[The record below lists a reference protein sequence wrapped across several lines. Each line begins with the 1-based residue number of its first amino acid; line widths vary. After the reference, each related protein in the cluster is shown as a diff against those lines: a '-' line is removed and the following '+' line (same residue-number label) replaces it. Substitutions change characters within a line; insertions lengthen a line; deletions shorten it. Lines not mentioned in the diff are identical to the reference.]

1 MKAHVSNG
9 CKPCPFCGAP
19 VTVRLMRKGPDFIAC
34 TNKQE
39 CGAIFSFNN
48 TPCDCFGASPVDY
61 FNRRASAEEIALV
74 EDAPAVVPD
83 VQRWRKTAEE
93 PPTEADADKNGC
105 VLSIN
110 NNPGDGFVT
119 NWTWNLV
126 RAFPDKFTIW
136 MPTPKLPEEVA
147 GENRPR

>member
-1 MKAHVSNG
+1 M
-9 CKPCPFCGAP
+9 
-19 VTVRLMRKGPDFIAC
+19 
-34 TNKQE
+34 
-39 CGAIFSFNN
+39 
-48 TPCDCFGASPVDY
+48 
-61 FNRRASAEEIALV
+61 
-74 EDAPAVVPD
+74 EDAPAVAPD
-83 VQRWRKTAEE
+83 AQRWRKTAEE

>member
-1 MKAHVSNG
+1 MTDHIERGPLLEAFKAK
-9 CKPCPFCGAP
+9 CCEDCPGGYDRAKC
-19 VTVRLMRKGPDFIAC
+19 
-34 TNKQE
+34 Q
-39 CGAIFSFNN
+39 SW
-48 TPCDCFGASPVDY
+48 CDAAD
-61 FNRRASAEEIALV
+61 EIALV
-74 EDAPAVVPD
+74 EDAPAVAPD
-83 VQRWRKTAEE
+83 AQRWRKTAEE

-126 RAFPDKFTIW
+126 RVFPDKFTIW